1 LSAKDIEPVL
11 SAYDGRLEIAGDIG
25 PHTAT
30 VAGDLVP
37 LEHMVTVLN
46 GRDVQATV
54 IPASIPSHCFAIE
67 PLRDRPTDALT
78 AIRPRPTQIPM
89 YSTVTA
95 AVIDGRELS
104 AEYWYDNVRQPV
116 SFQPAMRN
124 LLSHGARVFVE
135 SSAHPVLT
143 SAITATAQPAGIPVV
158 VTGTLRRGHG
168 DYAQFLTSL
177 AQATAS
183 TPQVASAA

>member
-1 LSAKDIEPVL
+1 
-11 SAYDGRLEIAGDIG
+11 
-25 PHTAT
+25 
-30 VAGDLVP
+30 
-37 LEHMVTVLN
+37 
-46 GRDVQATV
+46 V

-116 SFQPAMRN
+116 LFQPAMRN

-135 SSAHPVLT
+135 SSAHPRADVGDDRDRH
-143 SAITATAQPAGIPVV
+143 PAGIPVV

-183 TPQVASAA
+183 TPQAASAA

>member
-1 LSAKDIEPVL
+1 MDIEPFL

-25 PHTAT
+25 PQTAT

-37 LEHMVTVLN
+37 LEHVVTVLN
-46 GRDVQATV
+46 GRRVQATV

-67 PLRDRPTDALT
+67 PLRDRLIDAL
-78 AIRPRPTQIPM
+78 AMIQPRPIQIPI

-104 AEYWYDNVRQPV
+104 ADYWYDNARQPV
-116 SFQPAMRN
+116 LFQPTMHN

-143 SAITATAQPAGIPVV
+143 SAMTAAAQLAGIPVA

-168 DYAQFLTSL
+168 DLTQFLTCL
-177 AQATAS
+177 AQVATS
-183 TPQVASAA
+183 TPRAASAA